1 MKNKVLK
8 YVLAILGGAIVGLG
22 TGWILLP
29 LKLSTGGFSGIAIL
43 VHYLFNVPAGIV
55 TLVLNIPLFLVAIKM
70 LGIQYSFRTFASMLS
85 LSLALTITERWS
97 PLTSDLILASIFGG
111 AIVGVGL
118 ALSLRG
124 EATTGGTDLIA
135 KLIQVKK
142 PYLNL
147 GEILLI
153 IDGLIIAIS
162 SFTFESIEVALYSG
176 IAVFVMTKIMDLILE
191 GGGYA
196 KAMFIITDKEEEISE
211 YIINEVQR
219 SATKIEAQGIYSK
232 KDKNILL
239 CVANKREIPKI
250 KNKIKEI
257 DSGCFIIITTVT
269 EAIGTGF

>member
-8 YVLAILGGAIVGLG
+8 YALAILGGAIVGIG

-29 LKLSTGGFSGIAIL
+29 LKLSTGGFSGIATL

-85 LSLALTITERWS
+85 LSLALTITERWN
-97 PLTSDLILASIFGG
+97 PLTSDLILASVFGG

-153 IDGLIIAIS
+153 IDGVIIAVS

-176 IAVFVMTKIMDLILE
+176 IAVFVMTKIIDLILE

-232 KDKNILL
+232 KKKNILL

-250 KNKIKEI
+250 KDKIKEI
-257 DSGCFIIITTVT
+257 DSGCFIIVTTVT

>member
-29 LKLSTGGFSGIAIL
+29 LKLSTGGFSGIATL

-70 LGIQYSFRTFASMLS
+70 LGIQYSFRAFASMLS
-85 LSLALTITERWS
+85 LSLALTITERWN

-257 DSGCFIIITTVT
+257 DRGCFIIITTVT

>member
-29 LKLSTGGFSGIAIL
+29 LKLSTGGFSGIATL

-85 LSLALTITERWS
+85 LSLALTITERWN

-118 ALSLRG
+118 VLSLRG

-196 KAMFIITDKEEEISE
+196 KAMFIITDKEEAISE

>member
-29 LKLSTGGFSGIAIL
+29 LKLSTGGFSGIATL

-85 LSLALTITERWS
+85 LSLALTITERWN

-196 KAMFIITDKEEEISE
+196 KAMFIITDKEEAISE